1 MVSEGV
7 SAQPPKC
14 GCEVKV
20 VYLGVE
26 LWGSEF
32 NPRNQ
37 VLRSKWF
44 IWGLNCGGL
53 RGSEFNPRN
62 CVFEVKVVHLGVE

>member
-37 VLRSKWF
+37 VLR
-44 IWGLNCGGL
+44 
-53 RGSEFNPRN
+53 
-62 CVFEVKVVHLGVE
+62 VKVVYLGVELWGSEGV